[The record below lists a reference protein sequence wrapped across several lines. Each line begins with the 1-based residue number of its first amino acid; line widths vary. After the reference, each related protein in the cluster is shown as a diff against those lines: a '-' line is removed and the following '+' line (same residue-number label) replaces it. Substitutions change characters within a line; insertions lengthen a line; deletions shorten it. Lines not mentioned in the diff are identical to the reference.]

1 VNAMSHGSIA
11 HLLRGQPPAL
21 RLLELLASLVEIF
34 DLDTSPWLDA
44 GFALLAFGRCCAVVR
59 GDDMRPIW
67 ARRWDAAAFQLGT
80 PRD

>member
-1 VNAMSHGSIA
+1 MTTPSGPDHFIFEIGVNAMSHGSIA

-44 GFALLAFGRCCAVVR
+44 EFALLES
-59 GDDMRPIW
+59 
-67 ARRWDAAAFQLGT
+67 
-80 PRD
+80 